1 MEGNRLEVIK
11 KYLKNDNIDIETLKT
26 LTNEENIKNI
36 LRNLLN
42 IEREYLVY
50 CDIKNSPPE
59 YKVFDSIKTL
69 IMAAKDSEEIVDFT
83 PYIGK
88 IRKLK
93 TNLKVIEKK
102 LTEKNLH
109 SFEWEEFIKKI
120 EYDINI
126 FEIEFMSKAQDQ
138 YKNNNYE
145 FLSYIIYE
153 IKNKTHL
160 KQVLAMSPH
169 YINTK
174 NEDKKHIVI
183 DLIEKFIIEIKV
195 SNKNNINSVLYFE
208 SVIEEFITNPRFR
221 VTDEDKEYLTNL
233 IATTKD
239 YIEENHGTINKYSQ
253 KLVCLKDLEDRLCSN
268 SITREK
274 IEKLNF
280 KYNISSGFS
289 PNIKHEIAN
298 IEVTPNNRII
308 TIDSEKTLDMDD
320 AVSIDKKDG
329 VYKLNVYI
337 SDVASAI
344 KEGTYLDVEAKRR
357 YSTIYLSDNIIPMLP
372 FELSNNILSLNSN
385 SYKNVIVYEMYIDE
399 KGKILKSDIIKR
411 QVLISNKLSYNDVNN
426 IIVTGKYNNKD
437 IENTILYLS
446 ELATILKNNNTKKDG
461 YREIEDLFNVISGI
475 PKQESNNKEKSMA
488 EVIIE
493 EIMILTNMI
502 TALTFNEKSLP
513 FIYRVHP
520 NIKDT
525 KDYESLKTLQSIVN
539 NKYYQSNTNNY
550 LKMIETLIKSYPK
563 AYYSTENIGHFG
575 IDVDY
580 YSHSTSPIRRYSDL
594 VIQRLI
600 HDFILDTPTDEK
612 FIYWDDKLG
621 DICSHMNNQSEINY
635 SYQCEYEKLKK
646 LVRKGDK

>member
-59 YKVFDSIKTL
+59 YKVFENIKSL
-69 IMAAKDSEEIVDFT
+69 IMAAKDSEEIIDFT

-102 LTEKNLH
+102 LIEKNLH
-109 SFEWEEFIKKI
+109 SLGWEEFIKKI
-120 EYDINI
+120 EDDINI

-153 IKNKTHL
+153 IKNKNHL

-183 DLIEKFIIEIKV
+183 DLIEKFIGEIKV

-233 IATTKD
+233 IKTTKD
-239 YIEENHGTINKYSQ
+239 YIEENHATINKYSQ

-320 AVSIDKKDG
+320 AISIDKKDG

-475 PKQESNNKEKSMA
+475 PKQEGNNKEKSMA
-488 EVIIE
+488 EVIVE
-493 EIMILTNMI
+493 EIMILTNMV
-502 TALTFNEKSLP
+502 TALTFSEKSLP

-525 KDYESLKTLQSIVN
+525 KDYESLKTLQDIVN

-594 VIQRLI
+594 LIQRLI

-612 FIYWDDKLG
+612 FDYWDNKLE
-621 DICSHMNNQSEINY
+621 DICTHMNSQSEINY

-646 LVRKGDK
+646 LVRKGGK